1 MDNPNTYDDFKK
13 NGYVIIRNVLDP
25 ELLKYLAK
33 QIKMIEKLLCLQN
46 NVEPCDYKFSD
57 SQTKTSFTYY
67 SALTTETLLETM
79 NEKMEKIVNKS
90 LFPSYSYLRI
100 YYKDST
106 LAKHTDRPS
115 CEYSATI
122 CITIDAEPWDIW
134 FETKDGIEK
143 QIFLQPGDMIV
154 YKGTELVHWR
164 NKYEGKEQ
172 IQVFLHYVNAYG
184 PYAEYKY
191 DKRPMLAT
199 CKNSKNS

>member
-1 MDNPNTYDDFKK
+1 MDIDNEFEK
-13 NGYVIIRNVLDP
+13 NGYIVIRNVLDSD
-25 ELLKYLAK
+25 LLTYLAS
-33 QIKMIEKLLCLQN
+33 QIKMVEKLLCLQN
-46 NVEPCDYKFSD
+46 NVKKTDYAFSD
-57 SQTKTSFTYY
+57 SQTPTSFTYY

-90 LFPSYSYLRI
+90 LYPSYSYLRI

-134 FETKDGIEK
+134 FETKDGVEK

-154 YKGTELVHWR
+154 YKGTELTHWR
-164 NKYEGKEQ
+164 NKYEHNEQ
-172 IQVFLHYVNAYG
+172 IQVFLHYVNSYG
-184 PYAEYKY
+184 QYAEYKY

-199 CKNSKNS
+199 CRND

>member
-1 MDNPNTYDDFKK
+1 MDTNTQIDFEK
-13 NGYVIIRNVLDP
+13 NGYVVIRNVLDP
-25 ELLKYLAK
+25 ELLKYLAT

-46 NVEPCDYKFSD
+46 NKKPEDYVFSD
-57 SQTKTSFTYY
+57 SQTPTSFAHY

-79 NEKMEKIVNKS
+79 TDKIEKIVNKS
-90 LFPSYSYLRI
+90 LFPCYSYLRI

-134 FETKDGIEK
+134 FETKDGVDK

-154 YKGTELVHWR
+154 YKGTELTHWR
-164 NKYEGKEQ
+164 NKYEHNEQ

-184 PYAEYKY
+184 PYADYKY
-191 DKRPMLAT
+191 DKRPMLAI
-199 CKNSKNS
+199 CRKD

>member
-1 MDNPNTYDDFKK
+1 MDTNIKPEDDFEK
-13 NGYVIIRNVLDP
+13 NGYVVIRNVLDP
-25 ELLKYLAK
+25 ELLKYVAT

-46 NVEPCDYKFSD
+46 NVKPEDYAFAD
-57 SQTKTSFTYY
+57 SQTPTSFTYY

-79 NEKMEKIVNKS
+79 TKKIEKIVNKS

-106 LAKHTDRPS
+106 LAKHKDRSS

-134 FETKDGIEK
+134 FETKECVEK

-164 NKYEGKEQ
+164 NKYEHNEQ

-184 PYAEYKY
+184 QYAEYKY

-199 CKNSKNS
+199 CRND